1 MNVLVTGSGGLV
13 GSALVAEPRRAGIRV
28 VRAVRR
34 GATTEEGAR
43 WDPVTGMIEGG
54 PPVGAVVHLAG
65 SSLNTRWTLERKRE
79 IERSRI
85 HATHGLCEWLA
96 RRPTPPAT
104 LVAASAMG
112 IYGDG
117 REAWLDE
124 SSPPGVDWLASV
136 VERWERA
143 ADPAR
148 SAGIRVVHARFG
160 LVLSRRGGA
169 LPPLVR
175 AFRWGLGGRLGSG
188 RQYWSWIAL
197 PDVIAFLRR
206 ALEDATLSGAV
217 NVVSPQPVPQH
228 EFARQLGAALHR
240 PAVLPAPAFALRWL
254 LGDMADAMILS
265 SARVAPRRLREAS
278 FTWSYPEL
286 GDALRHALGEG
297 AG

>member
-1 MNVLVTGSGGLV
+1 MNVLVTGSSGLM
-13 GSALVAEPRRAGIRV
+13 GSALVPALRAAGVQV

-34 GATTEEGAR
+34 PTAAEDEAR

-65 SSLNTRWTLERKRE
+65 ASLDSRWTLERKRE

-112 IYGDG
+112 YYGDAG
-117 REAWLDE
+117 EAWLDE
-124 SSPPGVDWLASV
+124 SSPPGGGWLASV

-169 LPPLVR
+169 LPPMVR
-175 AFRWGLGGRLGSG
+175 AARFGLGGPLGSG
-188 RQYWSWIAL
+188 RQFWSWIAL
-197 PDVIAFLRR
+197 PDVIGFVRH
-206 ALEDATLSGAV
+206 ALGDASLSGAV
-217 NVVSPQPVPQH
+217 NVVAPQPVEQR
-228 EFARQLGAALHR
+228 EFARELGAALHR
-240 PAVLPAPAFALRWL
+240 PAVVPAPAFALRCL
-254 LGDMADAMILS
+254 LGQMADAMILS
-265 SARVAPRRLREAS
+265 SARVAPRRLREAG
-278 FTWSYPEL
+278 FTWKFPEL
-286 GDALRHALGEG
+286 SGALQHALREG

>member
-1 MNVLVTGSGGLV
+1 MNVLVTGSAGMI
-13 GSALVAEPRRAGIRV
+13 GSALVAELRRAGV
-28 VRAVRR
+28 QFVRAVRR
-34 GATTEEGAR
+34 GTHGEDEAR

-65 SSLNTRWTLERKRE
+65 ASLDARWTLEHKRE

-104 LVAASAMG
+104 LVTASAMG
-112 IYGDG
+112 IYGDQG
-117 REAWLDE
+117 EAWLDE
-124 SSPPGVDWLASV
+124 SSPPGDGWLASV

-148 SAGIRVVHARFG
+148 AAGIRVVHARFG

-175 AFRWGLGGRLGSG
+175 AFRWWLGGPLGSG

-206 ALEDATLSGAV
+206 ALEDAALVGAV
-217 NVVSPQPVPQH
+217 NVVSPQPVPQRT
-228 EFARQLGAALHR
+228 FARQLGSALHR
-240 PAVLPAPAFALRWL
+240 PASLPAPAFALRWL
-254 LGDMADAMILS
+254 LGDMAEAMILS
-265 SARVAPRRLREAS
+265 STRVAPRRLREAG
-278 FTWSYPEL
+278 FTWRYPEL
-286 GDALRHALGEG
+286 GEALRQALQKG

>member
-1 MNVLVTGSGGLV
+1 MNVLVTGSGGLM
-13 GSALVAEPRRAGIRV
+13 GSALVPALRAAGVQV

-34 GATTEEGAR
+34 PTIAEDEAR

-65 SSLNTRWTLERKRE
+65 ASLDSRWTLERKRE

-112 IYGDG
+112 YYGDAG
-117 REAWLDE
+117 EAWLDE
-124 SSPPGVDWLASV
+124 SSPPGGGWLASV

-169 LPPLVR
+169 LLPMVR
-175 AFRWGLGGRLGSG
+175 AARFGLGGPLGSG
-188 RQYWSWIAL
+188 RQFWSWIAL
-197 PDVIAFLRR
+197 PDVIGFVRH
-206 ALEDATLSGAV
+206 ALGDASLSGAV
-217 NVVSPQPVPQH
+217 NVVAPQPVEQR

-240 PAVLPAPAFALRWL
+240 PGVMPAPAFALRWL
-254 LGDMADAMILS
+254 LGQMADAMILS
-265 SARVAPRRLREAS
+265 SARVAPRRLREAG
-278 FTWSYPEL
+278 FTWKFPEL
-286 GDALRHALGEG
+286 SGALQHALRGG

>member
-1 MNVLVTGSGGLV
+1 M
-13 GSALVAEPRRAGIRV
+13 GSALVPALRAAGVQV

-34 GATTEEGAR
+34 PTTAEGEAR

-65 SSLNTRWTLERKRE
+65 ASLDSRWTLERKRE

-112 IYGDG
+112 YYGDAG
-117 REAWLDE
+117 EAWLDE
-124 SSPPGVDWLASV
+124 SSPPGSGWLASV

-169 LPPLVR
+169 LPPMVR
-175 AFRWGLGGRLGSG
+175 AARFGLGGPLGSG
-188 RQYWSWIAL
+188 RQFWSWIAL
-197 PDVIAFLRR
+197 PDVIGFVRH
-206 ALEDATLSGAV
+206 ALADASLSGAV
-217 NVVSPQPVPQH
+217 NVVAPQPVEQRG
-228 EFARQLGAALHR
+228 FARELGAALHR
-240 PAVLPAPAFALRWL
+240 PAVVPAPAFALRWL
-254 LGDMADAMILS
+254 LGQMADAMILS
-265 SARVAPRRLREAS
+265 SARVAPRRLREAG
-278 FTWSYPEL
+278 FTWKFPEL
-286 GDALRHALGEG
+286 SGALQHALREG

>member
-1 MNVLVTGSGGLV
+1 MNVLVTGAGGLI
-13 GSALVAEPRRAGIRV
+13 GSALVAELRRGGVQV

-34 GATTEEGAR
+34 SATAEEEAR

-65 SSLNTRWTLERKRE
+65 ASLERRWTLESKRE

-104 LVAASAMG
+104 LVSASAMG
-112 IYGDG
+112 FYGDQG
-117 REAWLDE
+117 DAWLDE
-124 SSPPGVDWLASV
+124 SSPPGTDWLASV

-148 SAGIRVVHARFG
+148 AAGIRVVHARFG
-160 LVLSRRGGA
+160 MVLSPRGGA
-169 LPPLVR
+169 LPPMLR

-197 PDVIAFLRR
+197 PDAIAFLRR
-206 ALEDATLSGAV
+206 ALEDTALSGAV
-217 NVVSPQPVPQH
+217 NVVSPQPVPQR

-240 PAVLPAPAFALRWL
+240 PTVLPAPAFALRWL
-254 LGDMADAMILS
+254 LGGMADAMILS
-265 SARVAPRRLREAS
+265 SARVAPRRLREAG
-278 FTWSYPEL
+278 FTWGYPEL
-286 GDALRHALGEG
+286 SQALGQALG
-297 AG
+297 GSAG

>member
-1 MNVLVTGSGGLV
+1 
-13 GSALVAEPRRAGIRV
+13 
-28 VRAVRR
+28 
-34 GATTEEGAR
+34 
-43 WDPVTGMIEGG
+43 
-54 PPVGAVVHLAG
+54 
-65 SSLNTRWTLERKRE
+65 
-79 IERSRI
+79 
-85 HATHGLCEWLA
+85 
-96 RRPTPPAT
+96 
-104 LVAASAMG
+104 MG
-112 IYGDG
+112 IYGDA

-124 SSPPGVDWLASV
+124 SSPPGGDWLASV

-148 SAGIRVVHARFG
+148 AAGIRVVHARLG

-169 LPPLVR
+169 LPPMVR

-254 LGDMADAMILS
+254 LGDMADAMLLS
-265 SARVAPRRLREAS
+265 SARVAPRRLREAG
-278 FTWSYPEL
+278 FAWGYPEL
-286 GDALRHALGEG
+286 GGALRHALGEG